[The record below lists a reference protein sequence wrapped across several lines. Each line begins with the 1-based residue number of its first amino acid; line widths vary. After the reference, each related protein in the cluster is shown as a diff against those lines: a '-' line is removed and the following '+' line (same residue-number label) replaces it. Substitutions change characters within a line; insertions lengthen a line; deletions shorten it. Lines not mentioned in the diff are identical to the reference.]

1 MDKRE
6 HNELLQAENC
16 DDLIYREEL
25 KQKEAKFMPKVETAL
40 RKNIITVPDVI
51 YKASGILLMR
61 RRIKSLVFTTDISI
75 MRNHNGN
82 ALMVVYPFTPEL
94 VITQAAISVSNV
106 PVFAGVGGGT
116 TTGKRSIGIAFQ
128 AELLGAAAVVVNSPT
143 PNTVIKN
150 MSHTVDIPVVA
161 TVASVFDDI
170 AGKVEAGASILNISA
185 AKETPALL
193 RKTREIVGPE
203 YPLIAT
209 GGPTDE
215 SILETIKA
223 GANAIT
229 FTPPTAAEI
238 FAESMIK
245 YRNDS
250 EKKARAGRF
259 E

>member
-1 MDKRE
+1 MDKAE
-6 HNELLQAENC
+6 QNELLQAGNC
-16 DDLIYREEL
+16 DDFIYQQEL
-25 KQKEAKFMPKVETAL
+25 KQKEVKFMPKVETAL
-40 RKNIITVPDVI
+40 RKKIITLPDVI
-51 YKASGILLMR
+51 YKASGLLLMR
-61 RRIKSLVFTTDISI
+61 RRIKSLVFTTDVAI

-94 VITQAAISVSNV
+94 VITQAAISVANV

-128 AELLGAAAVVVNSPT
+128 AELMGAAAVVVNSPT

-150 MSHTVDIPVVA
+150 MSRTVDIPVVA
-161 TVASVFDDI
+161 TVASMFDDI
-170 AGKVEAGASILNISA
+170 AGKVEAGAAILNISGA
-185 AKETPALL
+185 RNTPNLL
-193 RKTREIVGPE
+193 RKAREIVGPE
-203 YPLIAT
+203 YPIIAT
-209 GGPTDE
+209 GGASEE

-229 FTPPTAAEI
+229 YTPPTSAEI

-245 YRNDS
+245 YREDS
-250 EKKARAGRF
+250 ERKARAARF